1 MRAPDPGARE
11 WVTTTAECGLRIE
24 RRRWATPF
32 ARRVAGRIA
41 LNGTVDNVDAV
52 VHDGRGRQWCAV
64 RVSGGSAVVTDGSAP
79 RDGEPGGTPTV
90 GVDFPAGVEEIDPGV
105 PTQTRLALTAALG
118 CPTALD
124 WVSAL
129 DDFWR
134 QHGKDPGMPKALDV
148 RDDQGR
154 RHVVGSAEAP
164 FEVHADGAVLGRVWR
179 GDLLFDE
186 ALFGHLLRI
195 VGGLAD
201 VSALIGATMR
211 EAYGGFES

>member
-1 MRAPDPGARE
+1 MRAPDPGTRE
-11 WVTTTAECGLRIE
+11 WVTITADSGLRVE

-32 ARRVAGRIA
+32 TRRVAGRIA
-41 LNGTVDNVDAV
+41 LNGTGDDFDAV
-52 VHDGRGRQWCAV
+52 IHDGRGRQWCAV
-64 RVSGGSAVVTDGSAP
+64 RVSGGSAVVSDASAP
-79 RDGEPGGTPTV
+79 QDGEPCGTPTV
-90 GVDFPAGVEEIDPGV
+90 SVDFATGLEEIDPGV
-105 PTQTRLALTAALG
+105 PAHTRLALSAALG
-118 CPTALD
+118 CPTVLD

-134 QHGKDPGMPKALDV
+134 QHGKDPGMPGALDV

-154 RHVVGSAEAP
+154 GHVVGSADAA
-164 FEVHADGAVLGRVWR
+164 FEVHADAAVLGRVWR